1 MPISDI
7 INNRVMPNS
16 RTIGMDFAYI
26 KMIHILAWY
35 KLNAA
40 TVPFYIDFVKGLS
53 EVVRLQVIL
62 T

>member
-16 RTIGMDFAYI
+16 TTIGMDFAFI
-26 KMIHILAWY
+26 KIIHIPAWH
-35 KLNAA
+35 KLNA
-40 TVPFYIDFVKGLS
+40 FYIDFVKGLS
-53 EVVRLQVIL
+53 EVVILQVIL